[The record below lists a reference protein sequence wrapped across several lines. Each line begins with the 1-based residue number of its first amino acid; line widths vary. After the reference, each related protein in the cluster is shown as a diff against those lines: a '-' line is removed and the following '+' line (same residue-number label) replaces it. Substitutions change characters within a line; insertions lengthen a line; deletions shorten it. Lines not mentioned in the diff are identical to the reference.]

1 MAADDSL
8 TARKP
13 QASNVIRLDIER
25 VKGGED
31 KGAGLGRHLSAADQL
46 RRVSKISSKIH
57 SRSWLGSPAD
67 PAGYVM

>member
-13 QASNVIRLDIER
+13 QASNGIRLEIER

-31 KGAGLGRHLSAADQL
+31 KGLGRHLSAADQL
-46 RRVSKISSKIH
+46 RKVSCIPYF
-57 SRSWLGSPAD
+57 G
-67 PAGYVM
+67 